1 MKIKDLKKGAMGDD
15 FVEGEI
21 VDLGET
27 REVMNKYGVRM
38 KVASATL
45 KDDSGEVKLTL
56 WNEDTERF
64 KVGDKVKVSNGWVSE
79 FRGELQLSSGRK
91 GKIEKI

>member
-1 MKIKDLKKGAMGDD
+1 MKIADLKKGAMGDEA
-15 FVEGEI
+15 VEGEI
-21 VDLGET
+21 IEISET

-38 KVASATL
+38 KVASAIL

-56 WNEDTERF
+56 WNEDIDKF
-64 KVGDKVKVSNGWVSE
+64 KIGDKVKVSNGWVSE